1 MRCVSS
7 PLSTTQKLSVGP
19 SVRAPARG
27 LGRRQRSSPSWE
39 EPFRTHSAI
48 IIVGTKGNLANE
60 KFKVLLSGGLCSKVG
75 VREDRQPMEHK
86 ENATCH
92 EDLHW
97 EGSEERGKELGV

>member
-1 MRCVSS
+1 MRRLSS

-19 SVRAPARG
+19 SVRSPAQG
-27 LGRRQRSSPSWE
+27 LGWRQRSSPSWE

-48 IIVGTKGNLANE
+48 ITVGNLANE

-92 EDLHW
+92 EDLPW
-97 EGSEERGKELGV
+97 EV